1 MLISI
6 PKVRIEVEQFD
17 RKGEWKKRMLTH
29 LFVFCL
35 KDVVEESTSP
45 SVSAIQ
51 KEEDEDVYRERLVK
65 EEAERL
71 GRSETVMNL
80 ISLSVGDHVLRKIKL
95 CTSTA
100 SSWSMLEMLFL
111 SKTLLDIIHL
121 HHIFYIFKMVDTRS
135 MRRSMASGRWCLTY
149 QA

>member
-1 MLISI
+1 MST
-6 PKVRIEVEQFD
+6 KVRIEVERFD
-17 RKGEWKKRMLTH
+17 GKGDFSLWKKRMLVH
-29 LFVFCL
+29 LSVLGL
-35 KDVVEESTSP
+35 KDVLEESGSP
-45 SVSAIQ
+45 SVSAM
-51 KEEDEDVYRERLVK
+51 KKDEDEDVYRERLVK

-80 ISLSVGDHVLRKIKL
+80 ISLSVGDHVLRKNEL

-135 MRRSMASGRWCLTY
+135 MRRSMASGRWCLTC